1 MDEEAEHNLPGLI
14 SSIAVQKRNKKRY
27 SIFVDE
33 QFLMGV
39 SEDTLITFD
48 LSMGKNITPAL
59 FRKLQREEGR
69 FAIKKYLLKLLA
81 RRAHARKELMNKAIR
96 KDYPREIIDSLLD
109 ELERKGYINDVD
121 FARSF
126 ARDKYKMNRWGPV
139 KIKAHLLKKGVGHTE
154 AERSIQA
161 AFKDEDLEETFIHLI
176 SKRKRRYQREENL
189 LKRKKKVISYLAQK
203 GYYASDIYDSIDR
216 LMMLIEK

>member
-1 MDEEAEHNLPGLI
+1 TCLDSKN
-14 SSIAVQKRNKKRY
+14 RNKKRY
-27 SIFVDE
+27 YIFVDE
-33 QFLMGV
+33 QFLRDL
-39 SEDTLITFD
+39 SEDTLLTFD

-96 KDYPREIIDSLLD
+96 KDYPRETIDSLLD

-126 ARDKYKMNRWGPV
+126 TRDKYK
-139 KIKAHLLKKGVGHTE
+139 
-154 AERSIQA
+154 
-161 AFKDEDLEETFIHLI
+161 
-176 SKRKRRYQREENL
+176 
-189 LKRKKKVISYLAQK
+189 
-203 GYYASDIYDSIDR
+203 
-216 LMMLIEK
+216 